1 MAQHEAGTP
10 AGGIEDLLHVIGYLP
25 CGAGLSRRVAGGG
38 MKAVAHEF
46 VACDLAV
53 LAVLLDLQTDEADR

>member
-1 MAQHEAGTP
+1 
-10 AGGIEDLLHVIGYLP
+10 
-25 CGAGLSRRVAGGG
+25 